1 MVAMINLSKT
11 FSSLIMLVFTFT
23 LWSHSALSASV
34 NVMGPLWLDT
44 QEQWQDFRDDLAV
57 AKKMGIEAVTVD
69 IWWGAVEKDSDQV
82 FDWTYYDAVFSTITS
97 AKLRIIPIMSFH
109 QCGGNVGDSCDVPIP
124 NWIWHHYKQIESM
137 SNGQTKVVRIN
148 PDDLK
153 YKSEQGNYSNEYV
166 SLWAD
171 ILVIPQYI
179 EFMAA
184 FETHYAHMAA
194 NFDELNIS
202 MGPAGELRYPSYNGH
217 DTNTGYP
224 TRGAFQS
231 FGLLAISDFQ
241 QAILTKYHSLSY
253 INEAW
258 QTSYTA
264 LNQIELPENMDEFV
278 RAGEHL
284 NSTYGLD
291 ILHWYHQSL
300 IKHGDRLLEAAQRGF
315 SKTFKRIDLGYKVPG
330 IHWLM
335 ADTSH
340 LKRAAELS
348 AGVISAEFAG
358 NTGSKG
364 HGYRTAIG
372 LAAKHSSAERQVILH
387 FTCLEMSDN
396 PTATSFSLA
405 KTLVSWIGDEAKRQ
419 GVTVKGEN
427 ALAAGTS
434 SLTGWHNITDALMND
449 GYGGLTIL
457 RLSDVVNGLAKK
469 QYTKLI
475 SKLKD

>member
-1 MVAMINLSKT
+1 MVKLFKAL
-11 FSSLIMLVFTFT
+11 LLVTLLG
-23 LWSHSALSASV
+23 LWSLPAFSTSV

-44 QEQWQDFRDDLAV
+44 QAQWRDFKNDLQT

-69 IWWGAVEKDSDQV
+69 VWWGAVENEGDQM
-82 FDWTYYDAVFSTITS
+82 FDWSYYDNIFSAITS
-97 AKLRIIPIMSFH
+97 AGLQIIPIMSFH

-124 NWIWHHYKQIESM
+124 NWIWQHYTNE
-137 SNGQTKVVRIN
+137 NTGQSEHLKAQTLK
-148 PDDLK
+148 PTDLM

-171 ILVIPQYI
+171 NLVIPQYI
-179 EFMAA
+179 EFMSA
-184 FETHYAHMAA
+184 FESHYAHMAV

-202 MGPAGELRYPSYNGH
+202 MGPAGELRYPSYNSH

-241 QAILTKYHSLSY
+241 QSILSKYQSLSN
-253 INEAW
+253 INKAW

-264 LNQIELPENMDEFV
+264 LEQIELPKHMDTFV
-278 RAGEHL
+278 TTGQHL

-291 ILHWYHQSL
+291 ILDWYHQSL
-300 IKHGDRLLEAAQRGF
+300 MKHGDRLITAAQRGF
-315 SKTFKRIDLGYKVPG
+315 SKAFKNIDLGYKVPG

-335 ADTSH
+335 AAPSH
-340 LKRAAELS
+340 LARAAELS
-348 AGVISAEFAG
+348 AGVISAEFR
-358 NTGSKG
+358 SKLNNKGVG
-364 HGYRTAIG
+364 HGYKAAIG
-372 LAAKHSSAERQVILH
+372 LAAKHSTTERQVILH

-396 PTATSFSLA
+396 PVSHSFSLA
-405 KTLVSWIGDEAKRQ
+405 KTLVSWVGKEAKRQ

-434 SLTGWHNITDALMND
+434 SQTGWNNITDALMND
-449 GYGGLTIL
+449 GYGGITIL
-457 RLSDVVNGLAKK
+457 RLNDVVNGLANT
-469 QYTKLI
+469 QYPKLI
-475 SKLKD
+475 NKLND